1 MARTTLSRRQLLG
14 TLIVAPAG
22 AVMLSPA
29 RLSATQQVHM
39 QAAKES
45 LTAALAHL
53 EQATNDKGG
62 HRLAAVKATNSAL
75 EHVEKGIRFD
85 RRN

>member
-1 MARTTLSRRQLLG
+1 MARSSLSRRQLLG
-14 TLIVAPAG
+14 TLVVAPAG
-22 AVMLSPA
+22 VAILLPA
-29 RLSATQQVHM
+29 ELSAPQQVHM

-45 LTAALAHL
+45 LDAALAHL
-53 EQATNDKGG
+53 DQATNDKGG
-62 HRLAAVKATNSAL
+62 HRVAAIKATKAAI

>member
-1 MARTTLSRRQLLG
+1 MLG
-14 TLIVAPAG
+14 TLVTLPTGVAL
-22 AVMLSPA
+22 LSPA

-53 EQATNDKGG
+53 EQAANDKGG
-62 HRLAAVKATNSAL
+62 HRVAAVKATKSAL

>member
-1 MARTTLSRRQLLG
+1 MARSSLSRRQLLG
-14 TLIVAPAG
+14 TLVAAPVG
-22 AVMLSPA
+22 AAILLPVG
-29 RLSATQQVHM
+29 LSAAQQVHM

-45 LTAALAHL
+45 LDAALAHL

-62 HRLAAVKATNSAL
+62 HRVAAVKATKVAL